1 MRTNNVKKRD
11 IWAVRLLIA
20 ICESVSSWILR
31 QELSV
36 PPRGSWM
43 FMTGHSVGWEE
54 AIMYESMARLKQVQ
68 DEEA

>member
-1 MRTNNVKKRD
+1 MIRNYGKKQD
-11 IWAVRLLIA
+11 TGAMRLLTA
-20 ICESVSSWILR
+20 VCETVSSWILR

-43 FMTGHSVGWEE
+43 FMTGHSLGWEE
-54 AIMYESMARLKQVQ
+54 VIMYEAMAHLKQVQ